1 MLHLHCT
8 DAAPPVDIGRV
19 FWAPLLGTTS
29 ARNDIV
35 TCAITLYCICPRK
48 IDAARRR
55 RCHNPISGTAC
66 LHARQQTVY
75 RVKVTLVHG
84 APHQPSLR
92 ALRAHRRQRR
102 C

>member
-1 MLHLHCT
+1 
-8 DAAPPVDIGRV
+8 
-19 FWAPLLGTTS
+19 
-29 ARNDIV
+29 
-35 TCAITLYCICPRK
+35 
-48 IDAARRR
+48 
-55 RCHNPISGTAC
+55 